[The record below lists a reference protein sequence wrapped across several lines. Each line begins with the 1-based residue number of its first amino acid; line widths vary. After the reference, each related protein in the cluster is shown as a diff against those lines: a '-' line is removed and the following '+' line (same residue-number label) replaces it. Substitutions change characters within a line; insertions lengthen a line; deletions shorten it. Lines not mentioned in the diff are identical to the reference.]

1 MYALLPTDRP
11 IQGIEIGL
19 WEGVNAVRLLTKFP
33 NLHLTG
39 LDPFEGYD
47 DWHGHIPA
55 DSMHQREGITMRAL
69 EPFADR
75 FTHIKRYSDAALE
88 LLPDGAF
95 DFVYIDG
102 DHSHKWASH
111 DITNYWT
118 KVKSGGI
125 LCGHDRSLS
134 GVAQALVDFG
144 HEFTPTEEPQGD
156 SWYIVKP

>member
-1 MYALLPTDRP
+1 
-11 IQGIEIGL
+11 
-19 WEGVNAVRLLTKFP
+19 
-33 NLHLTG
+33 
-39 LDPFEGYD
+39 
-47 DWHGHIPA
+47 
-55 DSMHQREGITMRAL
+55 MRAL

-75 FTHIKRYSDAALE
+75 FTHIKRYSDTALE

-95 DFVYIDG
+95 DFIYIDG

-111 DITNYWT
+111 DITNYWP